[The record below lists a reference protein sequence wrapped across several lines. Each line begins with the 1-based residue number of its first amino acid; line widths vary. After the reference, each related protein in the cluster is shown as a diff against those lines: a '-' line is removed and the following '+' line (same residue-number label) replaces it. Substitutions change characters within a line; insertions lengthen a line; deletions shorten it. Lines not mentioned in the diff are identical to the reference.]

1 MGGIGIRAHQ
11 RAGLKSLENKV
22 GACAPYVRF
31 WGLDSATPYNEASFG
46 RVCLPC
52 RDTVGDK
59 CVFSIIYL
67 SGKVVK
73 VFVCESER

>member
-1 MGGIGIRAHQ
+1 MCDFGVWIAQHPITRRHLA
-11 RAGLKSLENKV
+11 V
-22 GACAPYVRF
+22 YVF
-31 WGLDSATPYNEASFG
+31 PVETPLD
-46 RVCLPC
+46 
-52 RDTVGDK
+52 DK